1 MCKLPLIKKV
11 RVVIGIV
18 MCFAMT
24 ACSQG
29 NQINNST
36 ISGFSTVYNQK
47 EEVYNQPN
55 ESDIAKSLA
64 DENIKGL
71 NNTNYKITNVE
82 ISKYKIE
89 DKGVHY
95 WCIVTSEN
103 DDLKATAEL
112 DVLYDYYEK
121 GGWLI
126 ENVSNYSNIHYMPKR
141 GVTESQLL
149 SDIKDSSAES
159 WHRIDYNN
167 ISIIS
172 HDTDIE
178 RGLDHLVFSY
188 TNQFYFYDEVG
199 TVTVDYT
206 FNESRGWIS
215 SGKNENEKQYEF
227 HFKESNWYYAGG
239 SMSSYYKIKP
249 AEEDNKIY
257 VDRYS
262 FDNSY
267 MSYSI
272 YHYAYKAII
281 ENGIIILKDF
291 YDELAEHRGMIGYRI
306 YENDIIMN
314 PEEQNRR
321 VWEMLDRDDSNHYT
335 WNRYMEYHKFSGKE
349 YIVKGEIE
357 FPVQQ

>member
-29 NQINNST
+29 NQISYPTNND
-36 ISGFSTVYNQK
+36 FSTVYSQK

-89 DKGVHY
+89 DRGVHY

-126 ENVSNYSNIHYMPKR
+126 ENVSDYSNVHYIPKR

-149 SDIKDSSAES
+149 ANIRARWRND
-159 WHRIDYNN
+159 DYHN
-167 ISIIS
+167 I
-172 HDTDIE
+172 HVLNHNTDIE
-178 RGLDHLVFSY
+178 QGSDLFVFSY
-188 TNQFYFYDEVG
+188 TNNFYLYDEIG
-199 TVTVDYT
+199 TVTINYKFDENYGWT
-206 FNESRGWIS
+206 LNDKSESD
-215 SGKNENEKQYEF
+215 KQYKF
-227 HFKESNWYYAGG
+227 HFVESNWYG
-239 SMSSYYKIKP
+239 STSLSFLCYIKFQP
-249 AEEDNKIY
+249 ISGEDNRVNIC
-257 VDRYS
+257 RYS
-262 FDNSY
+262 FDN
-267 MSYSI
+267 MKMQYSI
-272 YHYAYKAII
+272 YRYTYETNIQ
-281 ENGIIILKDF
+281 EDGIIIL
-291 YDELAEHRGMIGYRI
+291 
-306 YENDIIMN
+306 
-314 PEEQNRR
+314 NRR
-321 VWEMLDRDDSNHYT
+321 ENGLELNEYGIYGDSVIMYPKE
-335 WNRYMEYHKFSGKE
+335 RYRETMTQDNDNFKWDNLIERYEFSGKYYE
-349 YIVKGEIE
+349 RVN
-357 FPVQQ
+357 

>member
-1 MCKLPLIKKV
+1 MCKLSLVQKV
-11 RVVIGIV
+11 KIIIGMV
-18 MCFAMT
+18 MCFSMT
-24 ACSQG
+24 GCSQG
-29 NQINNST
+29 NQISYPTNND
-36 ISGFSTVYNQK
+36 FSTVYSQK

-95 WCIVTSEN
+95 WCVVTSEN

-159 WHRIDYNN
+159 WKRIDYNN
-167 ISIIS
+167 VSIVS
-172 HDTDIE
+172 HDTDLE

-188 TNQFYFYDEVG
+188 TNNFLFYDETG
-199 TVTVDYT
+199 TVTMDYI
-206 FNESRGWIS
+206 FRESYGWERN
-215 SGKNENEKQYEF
+215 GKNEDKSQKQYSF
-227 HFKESNWYYAGG
+227 HFVESVWTTGDA
-239 SMSSYYKIKP
+239 YYKIKP
-249 AEEDNKIY
+249 SEDDKKIY
-257 VDRYS
+257 VDAYYFTS
-262 FDNSY
+262 LNV
-267 MSYSI
+267 MKYSI
-272 YHYAYKAII
+272 YHYTRKAVV
-281 ENGIIILKDF
+281 EDGMIILKDF
-291 YDELAEHRGMIGYRI
+291 YDETVLGSGGMCGYRV
-306 YENDIIMN
+306 YENDIISNPDEERQRAWQILTDGSFRLKMN
-314 PEEQNRR
+314 MQN
-321 VWEMLDRDDSNHYT
+321 
-335 WNRYMEYHKFSGKE
+335 HKFSGKE
-349 YIVKGEIE
+349 YIVKGKEEI
-357 FPVQQ
+357 PVQQ